1 MESQDPLHLFWRH
14 IVFALPHSFIEE
26 ESLGENRRHC
36 VGLGASVFRDTIPG
50 LDILYVLYN
59 TQCDQG
65 KYKLSHHL
73 PSLPHFFRPS
83 LCIPGKEKKSKA
95 ATYQFSPYA
104 YRISIC
110 LGCKV
115 DSAFPYTGFLRRLY
129 SCLDAICGRNL
140 CFLVEDKALRIIKDR
155 KKRMAFLP
163 VQDQLAYKSII
174 SFES

>member
-14 IVFALPHSFIEE
+14 FVFALPHSFIEE
-26 ESLGENRRHC
+26 ESPGENRRHC

-65 KYKLSHHL
+65 KYKLSHHF

-104 YRISIC
+104 IVSLSVLAARLIVHSLIQ
-110 LGCKV
+110 
-115 DSAFPYTGFLRRLY
+115 DSYAVFIPALMLY
-129 SCLDAICGRNL
+129 AAETFASWWKTKHQ
-140 CFLVEDKALRIIKDR
+140 E
-155 KKRMAFLP
+155 
-163 VQDQLAYKSII
+163 
-174 SFES
+174 